1 MTQHR
6 QACYRS
12 SRLLGGQRQFIL
24 STSGHIQSI
33 LNQPDNA
40 KATFFTNA
48 EQQASA
54 QAWYAGATRHSGS
67 WWEDWKAWLLA
78 RSGSRKAVPPS
89 VGNSTYTPLVEAPGT
104 YVYE

>member
-6 QACYRS
+6 QAWYRS
-12 SRLLGGQRQFIL
+12 SRLLGGQCEFIL

-33 LNQPDNA
+33 LNPPGNA

-54 QAWYAGATRHSGS
+54 RAWYAGTTRHSGS
-67 WWEDWKAWLLA
+67 WWEHWKAWLLA
-78 RSGSRKAVPPS
+78 RSGSQKAAPPS
-89 VGNSTYTPLVEAPGT
+89 VGNSTYIPLVEAPGT
-104 YVYE
+104 CVYE